1 MKGLILKDMCVFARK
16 MKAYFLMMIVFAAIP
31 NGSLVGFAVMYSG
44 MLPIT
49 ALAYD
54 ENSKW
59 DELAAMMPYSVFQL
73 VFSKYALG
81 YILTLMAAA
90 VSFVIHS
97 AVASFMVLSV
107 FPNTPLTYILTAN
120 FYLEVIVYICVSF
133 IITALDMPII
143 LRFGTEKG
151 RWIFM
156 FITIGIAMLCAN
168 NIDYLIKLFGSIDGG
183 SMKHLALFPAA
194 ALLLNA
200 LSVLLSLGSY
210 KKRYRK

>member
-81 YILTLMAAA
+81 YILTLAAAA

-97 AVASFMVLSV
+97 AVVLIMIHSV
-107 FPNTPLTYILTAN
+107 WGYLANPLTLS
-120 FYLEVIVYICVSF
+120 FPLEMTVYISVSF
-133 IITALDMPII
+133 IITALDLPII

-156 FITIGIAMLCAN
+156 FLTIGIAMLCVN
-168 NIDYLIKLFGSIDGG
+168 NIDYLILLFGSIDGG
-183 SMKHLALFPAA
+183 SMKYLALFPAA
-194 ALLLNA
+194 ALLVNA
-200 LSVLLSLGSY
+200 LSVPLALGSY

>member
-81 YILTLMAAA
+81 YILTLIAAA
-90 VSFVIHS
+90 ASFVIHS
-97 AVASFMVLSV
+97 AVGYFAHTLTVSFPME
-107 FPNTPLTYILTAN
+107 ITA
-120 FYLEVIVYICVSF
+120 YICISF

-156 FITIGIAMLCAN
+156 FITIGIAVFSAQ
-168 NIDYLIKLFGSIDGG
+168 NIQQLITLADSIDAG
-183 SMKHLALFPAA
+183 STKSLPVFLGT
-194 ALLLNA
+194 ALLANA
-200 LSVLLSLGSY
+200 MSVPLAVGSY
-210 KKRYRK
+210 KKRYR